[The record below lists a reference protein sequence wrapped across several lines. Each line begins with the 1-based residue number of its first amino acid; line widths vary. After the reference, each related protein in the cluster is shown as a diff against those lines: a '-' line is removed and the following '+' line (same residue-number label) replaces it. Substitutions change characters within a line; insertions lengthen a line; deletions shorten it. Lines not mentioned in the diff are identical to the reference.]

1 MGSSRPRSPVSRD
14 RSVGRG
20 RDLWVIVVAAAV
32 FSLIAT
38 WSMPGFPAAGPGELL
53 PRQRQTSPP

>member
-1 MGSSRPRSPVSRD
+1 
-14 RSVGRG
+14 VGRG

-38 WSMPGFPAAGPGELL
+38 WSMPGFPAAGPGGLL
-53 PRQRQTSPP
+53 PQQRQTSPP

>member
-1 MGSSRPRSPVSRD
+1 MGSSRPRVPVSRH
-14 RSVGRG
+14 RGVGRG

-38 WSMPGFPAAGPGELL
+38 WSMPGFPAVGPGELML
-53 PRQRQTSPP
+53 RQRQTSQP